1 MLVFLNQLIDRAMGL
16 QTFHLK
22 TQTGTSES
30 TLWIFLIL
38 YIKYTEPELIFTL
51 QKEKKN
57 STYFVLVMTPSSVLN
72 SVFLFFWV
80 QTMDRWTAKS
90 SPLTSRN
97 CNRIWALTSV
107 SWATFSTN
115 DNNETSMRNS
125 SQHPNE
131 YMTSQM
137 WSVPVPPALCFSW
150 DSMVSSHLP
159 NTWASLFSS
168 QPCVKL
174 SISLRSKHALNLTTV
189 AFTFGSWTNEFPLV
203 PGGKSPVDTY
213 LRHSMIV

>member
-1 MLVFLNQLIDRAMGL
+1 MLVFLNQLIGRTMEL
-16 QTFHLK
+16 QTFHLR
-22 TQTGTSES
+22 TQAGTSES

-38 YIKYTEPELIFTL
+38 YIKYTKPKLIFTL
-51 QKEKKN
+51 QKEKKKKRYN

-80 QTMDRWTAKS
+80 HTMDRWTATS

-115 DNNETSMRNS
+115 NNNEMSMRNS
-125 SQHPNE
+125 SQHPEE

-137 WSVPVPPALCFSW
+137 WSVPVPPVLFFLRQ
-150 DSMVSSHLP
+150 HGQL
-159 NTWASLFSS
+159 AS
-168 QPCVKL
+168 
-174 SISLRSKHALNLTTV
+174 A
-189 AFTFGSWTNEFPLV
+189 
-203 PGGKSPVDTY
+203 
-213 LRHSMIV
+213 